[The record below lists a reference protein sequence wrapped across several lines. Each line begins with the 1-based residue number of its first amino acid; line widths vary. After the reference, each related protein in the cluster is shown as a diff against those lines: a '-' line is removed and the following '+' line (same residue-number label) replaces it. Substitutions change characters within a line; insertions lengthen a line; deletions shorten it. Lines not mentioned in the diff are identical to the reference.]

1 MKIIISPAKKMNV
14 DTDTL
19 SVGQLPHFM
28 EEARCLMDYMKKLS
42 YGEAKKIWSCND
54 KLAEL
59 NYERFRHMN
68 LERGL
73 TPAILSYEGIQY
85 QYMAPLVM
93 EEEALGFLEEH
104 LRILSG
110 FYGVLRP
117 FDGVTPYRLEM
128 QAKFDR
134 ALSCRPL
141 PEEHSHCSNEG
152 GQGLHTKAEDG
163 IYNLYQ
169 FWGSRLY
176 EFLEAEELAG
186 QSGGEIGDG
195 KQQEN
200 SWILNL
206 ASKEYSRCISPYIK
220 GKMHFVTCVF
230 GQWVEGKVKEKG
242 TLAKM
247 ARGEMVRFLA
257 ENQITD
263 VEGVKGF
270 KGLGYEYKEELSD
283 GDTLVFVKAQDFK

>member
-1 MKIIISPAKKMNV
+1 MPMKIIISPAKKMNV
-14 DTDTL
+14 DTDTFP
-19 SVGQLPHFM
+19 VRKLPHFM
-28 EEARCLMDYMKKLS
+28 EEANCLMNYMKKLP
-42 YGEAKKIWSCND
+42 YGEAKKIWNCND
-54 KLAEL
+54 KIAEL

-68 LERGL
+68 LEQGL

-85 QYMAPLVM
+85 QYMAPQVM
-93 EEEALGFLEEH
+93 EEAALHFLEKH

-128 QAKFDR
+128 QAKFDVPGIP
-134 ALSCRPL
+134 RPGVK
-141 PEEHSHCSNEG
+141 ERSDSGEVH
-152 GQGLHTKAEDG
+152 
-163 IYNLYQ
+163 NLYQ

-176 EFLEAEELAG
+176 EFLEAEG
-186 QSGGEIGDG
+186 
-195 KQQEN
+195 N
-200 SWILNL
+200 WILNL

-220 GKMHFVTCVF
+220 GEMPFVTCVF

-270 KGLGYEYKEELSD
+270 RGLGYEYKQDLSH
-283 GDTLVFVKAQDFK
+283 GETLVFLKAQE